1 MISWPMRFVSL
12 LVLLSLL
19 VMDVPNAFA
28 ADIKVEVQLV
38 WGTNEAKSPDPKHKP
53 VDPAMAKKLGNLKW
67 KHFFQVDRQE
77 VTIPSRKTQRVKL
90 SPRCE
95 IEITEQ
101 EGPRVEVK
109 VYGRTEEAAAKNQ
122 PFKWVHKHVEQLPKD
137 ETLVIAGDD
146 KNDCAWA
153 IVIRR
158 LK

>member
-1 MISWPMRFVSL
+1 
-12 LVLLSLL
+12 
-19 VMDVPNAFA
+19 
-28 ADIKVEVQLV
+28 
-38 WGTNEAKSPDPKHKP
+38 
-53 VDPAMAKKLGNLKW
+53 
-67 KHFFQVDRQE
+67 VDRQE

-90 SPRCE
+90 SPQCE
-95 IEITEQ
+95 IEITEL

-109 VYGRTEEAAAKNQ
+109 VYGRTAEAAAKNQ